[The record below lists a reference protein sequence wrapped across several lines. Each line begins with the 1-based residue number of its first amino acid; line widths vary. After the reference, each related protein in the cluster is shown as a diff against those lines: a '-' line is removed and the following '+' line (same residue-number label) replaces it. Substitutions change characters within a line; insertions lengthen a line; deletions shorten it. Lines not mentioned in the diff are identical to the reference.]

1 MEGLTLADW
10 VADIN
15 NWSQAFGKELFRSAI
30 ILVLGLIVAN
40 IIFRVT
46 KRMAL
51 KVEGRHALISNLGKT
66 LYFLILAWALLTALN
81 MLGLPLRLLMRFLVL
96 GLLLGAALYMTL
108 RPFFPTM
115 PFKIGNTILAA
126 GLFGKVEAVTFFH
139 TRLKTFDGKTVFVP
153 NSKIMGDIII
163 NYHTTPNRRI
173 SLDITIR
180 HHDDMERAMEIM
192 ADIMKSDERVKEKP
206 VPKVYVLG
214 LTGDGVRL
222 GGRCW
227 VPNKKYWR
235 TRCDLFKL
243 LKERIDAEPNISLAP
258 SRHEV
263 LMIPREQDSEA
274 LPREPA

>member
-1 MEGLTLADW
+1 MKGLTLADW
-10 VADIN
+10 VTDIN
-15 NWSQAFGKELFRSAI
+15 NWSQAFGQELFRSAF
-30 ILVLGLIVAN
+30 ILVLGLILAN
-40 IIFRVT
+40 VIFRIT

-51 KVEGRHALISNLGKT
+51 KVEDRHALISNLGKT

-96 GLLLGAALYMTL
+96 GLLVGAALYMTL

-115 PFKIGNTILAA
+115 PFKMGNTILAA

-139 TRLKTFDGKTVFVP
+139 TRLKTFDGRTVFVP

-192 ADIMKSDERVKEKP
+192 TEIMKDDERVKEKP

-263 LMIPREQDSEA
+263 LMVPRSQEEA
-274 LPREPA
+274 PLPQEPA